1 MNVELQAA
9 VAALVLSLIPIISL
23 YLRAYVRAKFTPAQ
37 LATASAAA
45 ATAVQAAQVMGKAV
59 EAPGSTKLEWA
70 RKSLAELTKRI
81 GLNLSDAELDALI
94 HAALDEVI
102 TPEHVQNAALQ
113 GYQQG
118 LQEGMT
124 AQPLDVT
131 EVPA

>member
-1 MNVELQAA
+1 MNADLSAA
-9 VAALVLSLIPIISL
+9 LTALVLSLIPIISL

-59 EAPGSTKLEWA
+59 EASGSTKLEWA
-70 RKSLAELTKRI
+70 RQSLAELTKRL
-81 GLNLSDAELDALI
+81 GLKLSEAELDALI